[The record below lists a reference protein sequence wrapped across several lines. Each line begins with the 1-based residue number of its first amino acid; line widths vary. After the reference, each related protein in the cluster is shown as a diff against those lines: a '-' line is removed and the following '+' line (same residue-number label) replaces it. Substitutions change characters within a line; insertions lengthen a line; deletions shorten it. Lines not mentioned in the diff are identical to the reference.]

1 MSGSGIGSAI
11 SSVGPA
17 VASGLTAP
25 SLLNNPA
32 GLADQLRLL
41 GISSPAMAAGGESTA
56 GMFGPSLLQ
65 KSELPLMAGG
75 SFARSTNSPGLQMI
89 GGGMQTLALLA
100 PLLGGLL

>member
-1 MSGSGIGSAI
+1 MSGATTAL
-11 SSVGPA
+11 SSIAPA
-17 VASGLTAP
+17 AVSTLTAP

-41 GISSPAMAAGGESTA
+41 GIGGPSSLSGGENAA
-56 GMFGPSLLQ
+56 GMFGPSFLQ

-75 SFARSTNSPGLQMI
+75 SLARSSNSRGAQMI

-100 PLLGGLL
+100 PLLGGLF